1 MSHENSASKT
11 KVCKHLTHNQFIE
24 IRTLRRFGLTTQ
36 NIANELGFTS
46 RKVQRACAPED
57 ENPTSR
63 KRRQPILST
72 EQVDELEAF
81 IRESPETR
89 QMNYLEL
96 AMGTFSHWG
105 CRERLISN
113 ALKKRGYSRCIAR
126 NKPPSSVVNK
136 QKRLEFAQLHLDWS
150 EEQWS
155 QILWTDE
162 TWVSGDS
169 HMKPRVTRKVRMNS
183 IKIFL
188 ILIAKRSLKV
198 SLTRPV
204 LWRVMLMGT
213 AGCFG
218 DHFMDQG
225 KAHS

>member
-11 KVCKHLTHNQFIE
+11 KVRKHLTHNQFIE
-24 IRTLRRFGLTTQ
+24 IRTLRRFRLTIQ
-36 NIANELGFTS
+36 NTANELGFTS
-46 RKVQRACAPED
+46 RQAQYACAKEE
-57 ENPTSR
+57 ENPTPHKGR
-63 KRRQPILST
+63 PPILST

-96 AMGTFSHWG
+96 AMGPFSYWG
-105 CRERLISN
+105 CSERLTSD

-126 NKPPSSVVNK
+126 NKPPLSAVNK
-136 QKRLEFAQLHLDWS
+136 QKRLELAQLHLDWS

-155 QILWTDE
+155 QILWTDQ

-169 HMKPRVTRKVRMNS
+169 HMKPRVTGKLRMNS

-188 ILIAKRSLKV
+188 ILIAKRSLKM

-204 LWRVMLMGT
+204 LWLVMPMGT
-213 AGCFG
+213 AGCFW
-218 DHFMDQG
+218 DHFKYHG
-225 KAHS
+225 KA